1 MDDSNKSASFSWR
14 TQVDAPALPV
24 DYSAKESGK
33 RWGYHHDT
41 VGTHIIK
48 NPIFNEMYQWQ
59 RYFQYDPN
67 ERSKYNNNGIPVEL
81 EPFFHEFMDQVIDH
95 GLMPDAFNN
104 KDTLDKFNYDF
115 SLHLHRL
122 ATSSE
127 AEASQKTTK
136 ETHTQ
141 IREEAVSSNLYL
153 YRQM

>member
-95 GLMPDAFNN
+95 GLMPDAFKN
-104 KDTLDKFNYDF
+104 KDVYPTPL
-115 SLHLHRL
+115 L
-122 ATSSE
+122 AISSGVPQ
-127 AEASQKTTK
+127 AS
-136 ETHTQ
+136 
-141 IREEAVSSNLYL
+141 
-153 YRQM
+153 RQPPLRPPSGPMSIM